1 MKLFDWIKKLL
12 GKNNDTQLLNAP
24 EQEKTLSAEEEFRMQ
39 CAESAQLSEE
49 ERQKVLMQKERDRQ
63 IRVAGYNVINN
74 MNNLDNGDITRK
86 LENTLWNLRT
96 EQLSHSGRSD
106 LSTEVVLSDLDVE
119 TLKHIHFAIQRDPQL
134 SDYLNSVSSLTGD
147 NNIVEVV
154 NRMEQI
160 ARDEARNWG
169 QVESEAVNYM
179 PNVSN
184 IINQLQKEQ
193 QEQQME
199 QE

>member
-24 EQEKTLSAEEEFRMQ
+24 EQEKTLSPEEEFRMQ

-86 LENTLWNLRT
+86 LENTLL
-96 EQLSHSGRSD
+96 QPG
-106 LSTEVVLSDLDVE
+106 
-119 TLKHIHFAIQRDPQL
+119 
-134 SDYLNSVSSLTGD
+134 
-147 NNIVEVV
+147 
-154 NRMEQI
+154 
-160 ARDEARNWG
+160 
-169 QVESEAVNYM
+169 ESN
-179 PNVSN
+179 
-184 IINQLQKEQ
+184 
-193 QEQQME
+193 
-199 QE
+199 